1 MRRITTLIASVMIL
15 SISMNLNAQKKYSN
29 KKIKSLKNTAIN
41 LVEQD
46 KKNTQIMVDK
56 VFSFSELGFQEFE
69 TSNYLTSILE
79 SNDFI
84 IEKGASNVP
93 TAWFATWS
101 NGDGGPTIAL
111 GSDIDGIPNNDDTH
125 TGTHYAMMMTCKM
138 ISHML
143 MMMSTILVMMIHV
156 MITLRLIQDAPLHT
170 ILDT

>member
-111 GSDIDGIPNNDDTH
+111 GSDIDGIPKASQYPGVAYH
-125 TGTHYAMMMTCKM
+125 KPIIEG
-138 ISHML
+138 
-143 MMMSTILVMMIHV
+143 
-156 MITLRLIQDAPLHT
+156 APGHGEGHN
-170 ILDT
+170 